1 VPYLAVRTAEQEL
14 FNEGD
19 QDAEDAV
26 EATFYKSKQMSKK
39 KHEKKHEKEMRRE
52 VLMTSSFTL
61 AFNSR
66 ARFALFS

>member
-1 VPYLAVRTAEQEL
+1 VPYLSEHTAEQDS

-52 VLMTSSFTL
+52 VLVCFQFTL
-61 AFNSR
+61 AVYGTASFT
-66 ARFALFS
+66 